1 MNTNSLVTLDA
12 VHDFFT
18 LDKPLKPVARLET
31 LTGGFGIDNR
41 DQYPPP
47 QPLRPR
53 VKGGTDYAS
62 QYIEKERNEECEPQR
77 RQTVDLPGGSTV
89 SLSEFGEFDKVEELS
104 PAFGDIPSTQDL
116 DAERAQELY
125 STYYS
130 EREKVKYNP
139 DLPITSFR
147 EKILSRIDAN
157 QVVVIQGSTGCGKT
171 TQVPQYILDHHA
183 ASGKYCNVIVTQPR
197 KIAAISVARRVCQE
211 RNWGMGTIVGYQVAM
226 DNKISPD
233 TRLSFVTTGVLLQK
247 FVNSRR
253 MDMYTHVILDEVHE
267 RDQDTDFALL
277 VVKKLLRTNSKHVKV
292 ILMSATIDSLLFA
305 RYFTIPGLG
314 KSAPVVEIEG
324 KAKEVS
330 EHYLLEL
337 AGIGIPL
344 PELDPV
350 VPSAPEE
357 SYDLVVK
364 LVLYFDKIEK
374 SEQNVTADVE
384 FAPYR
389 GAILIFLPGFEEI
402 MKMSSKLEELIVKR
416 KLIILPLHS
425 SITMEEQTRVFQTP
439 PTGYRKVIISTNI
452 AESSITVPDIK
463 YVVDFCLTKSLVSD
477 PETNYTCLQLEW
489 ASKANCTQRKG
500 RAGRVDTG
508 RVYRMVPYKFY
519 EQLNEYSVPEMKRC
533 PLHQTVLFTKKLNF
547 GEPQALLALAVD
559 PPALTDI
566 EKSILTLK
574 EVAALSVT
582 AGGVLTPFDGDL
594 TFIGRVMSALPLDVY
609 ISKLVILGYVFNC
622 LEDCLI
628 IAASL
633 SLKSFLSRPFRKML
647 DAYKC
652 RLAWAEGT
660 FSDCFAYLNA
670 YKVWKNLE
678 LQGRFRNPNQEI
690 AWGQSSFVQIK
701 RIKEVD
707 MLVRELEK
715 RLEAMNIRI
724 NYNREKI
731 DEDVETQIL
740 KIVIAGAFY
749 PNYYVQDTV
758 VEQEVLREV
767 NNNDPL
773 CTVVLTGLPSNQGL
787 LYAHPIKEML
797 WGCAQHMNIDFEE
810 RKAYVTFN
818 DSSLKEATR
827 VSQSVYLA
835 VKMRQLRV
843 PLDLHLFNSKDAER
857 KMIQL
862 RAMKS
867 SADGRKLHTNRMT
880 FQAMP
885 SSIKQVPLPKIN
897 TLTISIFI
905 SHIIDCGHFWARYM
919 DQTYQTRLGMLG
931 EMINSNKGRN
941 MLPLS
946 QPLKLGMLLLA
957 PYKENPMRPESCHY
971 YRARVDEINERDG
984 KVTVFFVDYGNT
996 MEKIPIKD
1004 LRQIDKEAAPD
1015 VLITPAMAFE
1025 CQLCEVKP
1033 AATLSSTT
1041 GAWSKAATRF
1051 FCNKVN
1057 GQVLTAKVY
1066 SVVQN
1071 VVRLELRS
1079 PVETEHESINV
1090 QLIRFGFA
1098 ECAEETYVS
1107 KQNYE
1112 LRLKTDAQFASGRS
1126 YDCEDNVLCYSVDE
1140 NLDLQ
1145 GLIKTTQKVR
1155 LKGPFSPLE
1164 VTYQG
1169 MTKVDSYR
1177 SVNIDRDSVNSVSL
1191 TSDPRDTEGHML
1203 IGCQVGL
1210 SPHNNS
1216 ITVRSTT
1223 LMPKVRGLP
1232 ALLCLLF
1239 APFAELRSDPKRT
1252 RYTGVLCG
1260 LGYDAATS
1268 EALYPEHDI
1277 ELIFDTKIET
1287 SDIRSVNAIRMG
1299 INLILDHDGEQA
1311 GISIDNLRTIQTKL
1325 RFQVLDFL
1333 RKSRDTCEPL
1343 PFGYK
1348 YQWQQIPP
1356 ESILRPPDL
1365 AQGNSPHVLPL
1376 HYAINL
1382 IADTSLQ
1389 NEMKKHL
1396 QELYAKANDR
1406 LYGRINVKCK
1416 LCSETL
1422 YTQRDLKF
1430 HLRTPQHT
1438 AKEDDLVQ

>member
-1 MNTNSLVTLDA
+1 MES
-12 VHDFFT
+12 
-18 LDKPLKPVARLET
+18 
-31 LTGGFGIDNR
+31 LTGGLGIDNR
-41 DQYPPP
+41 DQNPPLE
-47 QPLRPR
+47 PLRPR
-53 VKGGTDYAS
+53 FRGGTEYAAR
-62 QYIEKERNEECEPQR
+62 YIEKERDEEYEPQR

-89 SLSEFGEFDKVEELS
+89 SLNEFGEFDDVEELS
-104 PAFGDIPSTQDL
+104 TVFGDVPSTSDL

-125 STYYS
+125 STYYCAK
-130 EREKVKYNP
+130 EKVKYNP
-139 DLPITSFR
+139 DLPITSYR
-147 EKILSRIDAN
+147 QKILSRIDAN

-183 ASGKYCNVIVTQPR
+183 ASGKYCNIIVTQPR

-292 ILMSATIDSLLFA
+292 ILMSATIDSLMFA
-305 RYFTIPGLG
+305 KYFTIPGVG
-314 KSAPVVEIEG
+314 KPAPVIEIEG

-337 AGIGIPL
+337 RGIGIPL
-344 PELDPV
+344 PDLDLD
-350 VPSAPEE
+350 VPSVPEE
-357 SYDLVVK
+357 SYDLVVR
-364 LVLYFDKIEK
+364 LVFYFDQIEK
-374 SEQNVTADVE
+374 SEQNVSDAE

-402 MKMSSKLEELIVKR
+402 MKMSSKLEELVVKK

-439 PTGYRKVIISTNI
+439 PAGYRKVIISTNI

-463 YVVDFCLTKSLVSD
+463 YVIDFCLTKSLVSD
-477 PETNYTCLQLEW
+477 PDTNYTCLQLEW
-489 ASKANCTQRKG
+489 ASKANCIQRKG

-508 RVYRMVPYKFY
+508 RVYRMVPYEFY
-519 EQLNEYSVPEMKRC
+519 EQLNEYSVPEIQRC
-533 PLHQTVLFTKKLNF
+533 PLHQTVLFSKKLNF
-547 GEPQALLALAVD
+547 GEPQALLALALE

-574 EVAALSVT
+574 EVGALAIT
-582 AGGVLTPFDGDL
+582 AGGMLSPFDGDL
-594 TFIGRVMSALPLDVY
+594 TFLGRVMSSLPLDVNV
-609 ISKLVILGYVFNC
+609 SKLVILGYVFNC

-652 RLAWAEGT
+652 RLSWAEGT

-678 LQGRFRNPNQEI
+678 LQGRFKNPNQEVC
-690 AWGQSSFVQIK
+690 WGQTNFVQIK

-715 RLEAMNIRI
+715 RLESMNIRV
-724 NYNREKI
+724 NYNRGKVI
-731 DEDVETQIL
+731 EDVETQIL

-758 VEQEVLREV
+758 DEQYVMREV

-773 CTVVLTGLPSNQGL
+773 STVVLTGLPANQGL

-797 WGCAQHMNIDFEE
+797 WGCGQHLNIDFEE
-810 RKAYVTFN
+810 RKAYVTFADN
-818 DSSLKEATR
+818 ISTEATR
-827 VSQSVYLA
+827 IPQAVYLA

-843 PLDLHLFNSKDAER
+843 PLHLHLFNPRDAER

-867 SADGRKLHTNRMT
+867 SSSGKKLQTNRMT
-880 FQAMP
+880 VQANTASVEQVRLP
-885 SSIKQVPLPKIN
+885 SIR

-919 DQTYQTRLGMLG
+919 DQTHQNVLGMLG
-931 EMINSNKGRN
+931 EMINSNNGQN
-941 MLPLS
+941 LIPLS
-946 QPLKLGMLLLA
+946 EPLKLGMLLLA
-957 PYKENPMRPESCHY
+957 PYKENSSQPGGGHF
-971 YRARVDEINERDG
+971 YRARVDEINKREER
-984 KVTVFFVDYGNT
+984 VTVFFIDYGNT
-996 MEKIPIKD
+996 MGNIPFKD

-1015 VLITPAMAFE
+1015 VLTTPAMAFE

-1033 AATLSSTT
+1033 AATLASTT
-1041 GAWSKAATRF
+1041 GAWSKTASRF

-1071 VVRLELRS
+1071 VVRVELRS
-1079 PVETEHESINV
+1079 PVESEHESINA
-1090 QLIRFGFA
+1090 QLIRRGFA
-1098 ECAEETYVS
+1098 EYAEEAYAS

-1112 LRLKTDAQFASGRS
+1112 LRLRNDEELASGRV
-1126 YDCEDNVLCYSVDE
+1126 YDYEENVLRYSLDE
-1140 NLDLQ
+1140 TLDLQ
-1145 GLIKTTQKVR
+1145 DLSKTTQKIH

-1177 SVNIDRDSVNSVSL
+1177 SVNVDRDSVNSVSL

-1203 IGCQVGL
+1203 IGCHVGL
-1210 SPHNNS
+1210 SPSNNS
-1216 ITVRSTT
+1216 ITVRNTT

-1239 APFAELRSDPKRT
+1239 APCAELRCDPKRT
-1252 RYTGVLCG
+1252 RYTGALCG
-1260 LGYDAATS
+1260 LGYDPATGDP
-1268 EALYPEHDI
+1268 LYPEHDI

-1287 SDIRSVNAIRMG
+1287 TDIRSINAIRMG
-1299 INLILDHDGEQA
+1299 INLILGHDGEHA
-1311 GISIDNLRTIQTKL
+1311 GISVDNLRTIQRTL
-1325 RFQVLDFL
+1325 RTQILEFL
-1333 RKSRDTCEPL
+1333 CKHREVCEPL
-1343 PFGYK
+1343 PFGHK
-1348 YQWQQIPP
+1348 YQWQQVPS
-1356 ESILRPPDL
+1356 ENILSPPDL
-1365 AQGNSPHVLPL
+1365 APGTTANVLPL
-1376 HYAINL
+1376 HYAISL

-1396 QELYAKANDR
+1396 RDLYAKANDKPR
-1406 LYGRINVKCK
+1406 GRIEVKCK
-1416 LCSETL
+1416 LCSVTL
-1422 YTQRDLKF
+1422 HSQRDLKL
-1430 HLRTPQHT
+1430 HLRTPQHAT
-1438 AKEDDLVQ
+1438 KEDELVQ